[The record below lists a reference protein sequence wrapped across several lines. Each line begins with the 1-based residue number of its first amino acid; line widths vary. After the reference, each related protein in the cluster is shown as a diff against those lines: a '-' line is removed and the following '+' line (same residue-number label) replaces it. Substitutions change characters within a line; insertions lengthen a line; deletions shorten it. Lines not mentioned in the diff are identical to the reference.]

1 MSPRENSCVLNILRE
16 AGWQGLEN
24 AGVSGDK
31 NFFVCFSAKS
41 MNPFGLQSFDRGTRP
56 QNIERLGLIAKI
68 LRIKELRVAI
78 LSVAPACRLPTG
90 SDGEAVEG
98 KGRCHTVAVEDTGGQ
113 MGSARPPGSTCRLL

>member
-1 MSPRENSCVLNILRE
+1 
-16 AGWQGLEN
+16 
-24 AGVSGDK
+24 
-31 NFFVCFSAKS
+31 